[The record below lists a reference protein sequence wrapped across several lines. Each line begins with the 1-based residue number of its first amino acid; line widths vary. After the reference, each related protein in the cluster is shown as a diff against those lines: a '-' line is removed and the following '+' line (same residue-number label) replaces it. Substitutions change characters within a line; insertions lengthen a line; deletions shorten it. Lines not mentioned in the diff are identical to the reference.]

1 MTDRI
6 MVAPSI
12 LSADFTKLGEE
23 VANLKGWGAD
33 LVHLDVMDGS
43 FVPNI
48 TFGAPM
54 CKALRPVSDLIF
66 DAHLMVSEPA
76 KWVKDFVEAG
86 ADIITIHREADIHSH
101 RTLQLIRSYGIKAGI
116 AINPATHENAVEYL
130 LDDADMV
137 LVMSVNPGFG
147 GQKFI
152 DSALRKIESIRNM
165 AVKRGL
171 ELDIEVDGGVNE
183 KTAKLCR
190 DAGANVLVAGSAVFK
205 APDRAA
211 MIKAI
216 RGN

>member
-6 MVAPSI
+6 LVAPSI
-12 LSADFTKLGEE
+12 LSADFTALGRD
-23 VANLKGWGAD
+23 VASLKGLGAD
-33 LVHLDVMDGS
+33 WVHLDVMDGH

-54 CKALRPVSDLIF
+54 CKALRPISDLVF

-76 KWVKDFVEAG
+76 KWAEAFAEAG
-86 ADIITIHREADIHSH
+86 ADVITIHREADIHAH
-101 RTLQLIRSYGIKAGI
+101 RTLQLIRSLGKKAGI
-116 AINPATHENAVEYL
+116 ALNPATHENSVEYL
-130 LDDADMV
+130 LEEADLI

-152 DSALRKIESIRNM
+152 EAVLPKIERIRNM
-165 AVKRGL
+165 CVRRGL
-171 ELDIEVDGGVNE
+171 DTDIEVDGGVNE
-183 KTAKLCR
+183 RTAKLCR

-205 APDRAA
+205 ANDRAD
-211 MIKAI
+211 MIAKI